1 MKNLMSRDEYLQKV
15 NEGFIKDTIK
25 KGWEKVK
32 SFFKICM
39 RKIKNFIA
47 IFDSEG
53 HLLPVVSPQAIMD
66 NFSGSSV
73 VNVLGTTA
81 LNDSVTEAG
90 GKINTS
96 APTFEEGTYDEGP
109 DGDAFFDWELNKEYR
124 NSIEYKNFMSIPSII
139 KEHYN
144 YSDEEFEKLNEAW
157 KDVAKE
163 RVSINDKT
171 NLLKL
176 PTIDVVEFEEYLNDL
191 IEDWSINS
199 GKSIISV
206 DDEDVEIGD
215 PMRNMLVF
223 GAPGIGKSTVPHLVV
238 DKFNNKISGSGGN
251 KSQMITLISINCAN
265 ISAGDFM
272 MPTMPKENDIITTIN
287 NFSETFPES
296 GEYFKKLTKD
306 EQGKVAVTIQNSGQF
321 KSSDAPKNWLPSY
334 RQTGNDE
341 IDKVLDDY
349 SNGGVYMDKDGK
361 TYKTGGGGII
371 LFDELLRCDP
381 DVFKQLMNFLL
392 DRELNGWRLGS
403 KWAIIACSNR
413 PCDDAEVAEVWN
425 SWNSTPAAKDR
436 WERMFQLN
444 AKPEDWKKW
453 ARTKGCD
460 ELILEFIFDD
470 NDESARDANGEYV
483 RWHTMVKD
491 APEEAQQV
499 LPISPRRWQ
508 TAFSALGKAKMKKSR
523 KEGKKISDIS
533 ELKISEI
540 EHALKGIFDT
550 DFIAVF
556 TDWLETNM
564 DKINL
569 DAVMKDPKSVYL
581 PKKYVN
587 DPAGSQVLIRKLSK
601 DIQTRYKD
609 NPGDCSE
616 DQLANIIAWLGM
628 NYKEDVYAVQ
638 NFMEELVDNVFKN
651 NTDFKLMNYTKVLQM
666 LDAAYPSKDLEKTL
680 QKRETRE
687 NNPWPKNSLEIE
699 KDLMRKYFP
708 WRIDGD
714 DIKYY
719 DDLKID

>member
-1 MKNLMSRDEYLQKV
+1 MRNLMSRDEYLQKA

-25 KGWEKVK
+25 KGWEKAK

-53 HLLPVVSPQAIMD
+53 HLLPVVSPQAVMD
-66 NFSGSSV
+66 NFADSSAV
-73 VNVLGTTA
+73 TVLGTNA

-90 GKINTS
+90 GKINKS
-96 APTFEEGTYDEGP
+96 VPTFDEGVYDDGP
-109 DGDAFFDWELNKEYR
+109 DGDEFFDWELDKEYK

-163 RVSINDKT
+163 RVSINDKST
-171 NLLKL
+171 ALRKI
-176 PTIDVVEFEEYLNDL
+176 PTIDVVEFEEYINVL

-199 GKSIISV
+199 GKNTTMV
-206 DDEDVEIGD
+206 DGEEVYIGE

-223 GAPGIGKSTVPHLVV
+223 GAPGIGKSTVPKMVV
-238 DKFNNKISGSGGN
+238 DKFNRNTAKGDKSKMIS
-251 KSQMITLISINCAN
+251 IISINCAN
-265 ISAGDFM
+265 IDVGGFM
-272 MPTMPKENDIITTIN
+272 MPTMPKENDIISTIN
-287 NFSETFPES
+287 DFSDTFPES
-296 GEYFKKLTKD
+296 GEYFKKLSKD

-321 KSSDAPKNWLPSY
+321 KSSDAPKYWLPSY
-334 RQTGNDE
+334 RKTGNDK
-341 IDKVLDDY
+341 IDKILDDY
-349 SNGGVYMDKDGK
+349 ANGGVYKDENGK
-361 TYKTGGGGII
+361 SYKTGGGGII
-371 LFDELLRCDP
+371 LFDEFLRCDP

-392 DRELNGWRLGS
+392 ERELNGWMLGS

-413 PCDDAEVAEVWN
+413 PCDDAEVEEVWN
-425 SWNSTPAAKDR
+425 SWKAMPASKDR

-453 ARTKGCD
+453 ARKKGCD

-483 RWHTMVKD
+483 RWHTMVRD
-491 APEEAQQV
+491 ASEDGEQV
-499 LPISPRRWQ
+499 LPVSPRRWQ
-508 TAFSALGKAKMKKSR
+508 TAFSALGKEKMRKSR

-533 ELKISEI
+533 ELSIKEI
-540 EHALKGIFDT
+540 EFALKGIFDT

-587 DPAGSQVLIRKLSK
+587 DPAGSQILIKKLSK
-601 DIQTRYKD
+601 DIQARYKD

-638 NFMEELVDNVFKN
+638 NFMEELIDNVFKN
-651 NTDFKLMNYTKVLQM
+651 KTDFQLKNYPKVLQM
-666 LDAAYPSKDLEKTL
+666 LDAAYPSKDLEEVL
-680 QKRETRE
+680 HDRETRTE
-687 NNPWPKNSLEIE
+687 NPWPKNSIEII
-699 KDLMRKYFP
+699 KDLMREYFP

-714 DIKYY
+714 KIKYY

>member
-1 MKNLMSRDEYLQKV
+1 MGRDEYLQKA

-25 KGWEKVK
+25 KGWDKVK

-73 VNVLGTTA
+73 VSVLGTTA

-601 DIQTRYKD
+601 DIQVRYKD
-609 NPGDCSE
+609 NPGDCSDE
-616 DQLANIIAWLGM
+616 QLANIMIWLGI

-638 NFMEELVDNVFKN
+638 NFIEELVDNVFKN
-651 NTDFKLMNYTKVLQM
+651 KTDFKIMNYIKMWQTIE
-666 LDAAYPSKDLEKTL
+666 AAYPPKTFDKDIEEYES
-680 QKRETRE
+680 RGDH
-687 NNPWPKNSLEIE
+687 PWPKGSAEIV
-699 KDLMRKYFP
+699 KDLMREYFP

-714 DIKYY
+714 EIKYY
-719 DDLKID
+719 DDLKVD

>member
-1 MKNLMSRDEYLQKV
+1 MKNLMSRDEYLQKA

-32 SFFKICM
+32 SFFKVCM

-53 HLLPVVSPQAIMD
+53 HLLPVVSPQAVMD
-66 NFSGSSV
+66 NFSSSSAV
-73 VNVLGTTA
+73 TVLGTNA

-96 APTFEEGTYDEGP
+96 APTFDEGTYDDGP
-109 DGDAFFDWELNKEYR
+109 DGDEFFDWELKKEYK
-124 NSIEYKNFMSIPSII
+124 NDIEYQNFMSIPSII

-163 RVSINDKT
+163 RVSYLDKSQLGKVKAINVEKFE
-171 NLLKL
+171 KL
-176 PTIDVVEFEEYLNDL
+176 IGGL

-199 GKSIISV
+199 GKSSVSV
-206 DDEDVEIGD
+206 DGEDVEIGD
-215 PMRNMLVF
+215 PMGNILVF
-223 GAPGIGKSTVPHLVV
+223 GAPGIGKSTVPQMVV
-238 DKFNNKISGSGGN
+238 DKFNKNVAKGDPSKMIS
-251 KSQMITLISINCAN
+251 LISINCAN
-265 ISAGDFM
+265 ITAGDFM
-272 MPTMPKENDIITTIN
+272 MPTMPKENDVISTIN
-287 NFSETFPES
+287 DFADTFPES
-296 GEYFKKLTKD
+296 GEYFKSLTSG
-306 EQGKVAVTIQNSGQF
+306 EQKQVAATIQSSGQF
-321 KSSDAPKNWLPSY
+321 KSSDAPKCWLPSWKK
-334 RQTGNDE
+334 TGNDK
-341 IDKVLDDY
+341 IDKMLDDY
-349 SNGGVYMDKDGK
+349 SNGGVYMDKDRH

-413 PCDDAEVAEVWN
+413 PCDDAEVADVWN
-425 SWNSTPAAKDR
+425 SWSSTPAAKDR
-436 WERMFQLN
+436 WEGFYQLIPD
-444 AKPEDWKKW
+444 PESWKTW
-453 ARTKGCD
+453 ARKKGCD

-470 NDESARDANGEYV
+470 NDESARDGNGEYV

-491 APEEAQQV
+491 ASEDSAQV
-499 LPISPRRWQ
+499 APISPRRWQ
-508 TAFSALGKAKMKKSR
+508 KAFSRLGKAKIKKSR
-523 KEGKKISDIS
+523 EEGKKISDIS
-533 ELKISEI
+533 ELSIDEI
-540 EHALKGIFDT
+540 QEALEGVFDT

-601 DIQTRYKD
+601 DIQARYKD
-609 NPGDCSE
+609 NPGDCTDE
-616 DQLANIIAWLGM
+616 QLANIAIWLGM
-628 NYKEDVYAVQ
+628 NYKEDVYAIQ
-638 NFMEELVDNVFKN
+638 NFIEELVDNVFKN
-651 NTDFKLMNYTKVLQM
+651 KSEFRILKYIKMWQVIT
-666 LDAAYPSKDLEKTL
+666 AAYPPKDIYDNIKTYES
-680 QKRETRE
+680 RSDH
-687 NNPWPKNSLEIE
+687 PWPKNSIEIV
-699 KDLMRKYFP
+699 KDLMREYFP

-714 DIKYY
+714 KIKYY

>member
-1 MKNLMSRDEYLQKV
+1 MSRDEYLQKA

-25 KGWEKVK
+25 KGWEKAK

-47 IFDSEG
+47 IFDSDG
-53 HLLPVVSPQAIMD
+53 HLLPVVSPQAVMD
-66 NFSGSSV
+66 NFAGSSAV
-73 VNVLGTTA
+73 KVLGTNA

-96 APTFEEGTYDEGP
+96 APTFDEGVYDEGP
-109 DGDAFFDWELNKEYR
+109 DGDKFFDWELNKEYK

-163 RVSINDKT
+163 RVSYLDKSQLGKVKAINVDKFE
-171 NLLKL
+171 KL
-176 PTIDVVEFEEYLNDL
+176 INGL

-199 GKSIISV
+199 GKSSVSV
-206 DDEDVEIGD
+206 DGEDVEIGD
-215 PMRNMLVF
+215 PMGNILVF
-223 GAPGIGKSTVPHLVV
+223 GAPGIGKSTVPQLVV
-238 DKFNNKISGSGGN
+238 DKFNRNEAKGDPSKMIS
-251 KSQMITLISINCAN
+251 LISINCAN
-265 ISAGDFM
+265 IAAGDFM
-272 MPTMPKENDIITTIN
+272 MPTMPKENDVISTIN
-287 NFSETFPES
+287 DFAETFPES
-296 GEYFKKLTKD
+296 GEYFKKLSKD

-321 KSSDAPKNWLPSY
+321 KSSDAPKCWLPSW
-334 RQTGNDE
+334 RKTGNDK
-341 IDKVLDDY
+341 IDKMLDDY
-349 SNGGVYMDKDGK
+349 SNGGVYMDKDRH

-413 PCDDAEVAEVWN
+413 PCDDAEVANVWN
-425 SWNSTPAAKDR
+425 SWSSTPAAKDR
-436 WERMFQLN
+436 WEGFYQLIPD
-444 AKPEDWKKW
+444 PESWKKW
-453 ARTKGCD
+453 ARSKGCD

-470 NDESARDANGEYV
+470 NDDSARDGNGEYV

-491 APEEAQQV
+491 ASEDSAQV
-499 LPISPRRWQ
+499 APISPRRWQ
-508 TAFSALGKAKMKKSR
+508 KAFSRLGKAKIKKSR
-523 KEGKKISDIS
+523 EEGKKISDIS
-533 ELKISEI
+533 ELSLDEI
-540 EHALKGIFDT
+540 QEALEGVFDT

-556 TDWLETNM
+556 IDWLETNIN
-564 DKINL
+564 KINL

-601 DIQTRYKD
+601 DIQARYKD
-609 NPGDCSE
+609 NPGDCSDE
-616 DQLANIIAWLGM
+616 QLANIAIWLGM
-628 NYKEDVYAVQ
+628 NYKEDVYAIQ
-638 NFMEELVDNVFKN
+638 NFIEELVDNVFKN
-651 NTDFKLMNYTKVLQM
+651 KSEFRILKYIKMWQVIT
-666 LDAAYPSKDLEKTL
+666 AAYPPKDIDDDIRHYES
-680 QKRETRE
+680 RSDH
-687 NNPWPKNSLEIE
+687 PWPKNSIEIV
-699 KDLMRKYFP
+699 KDLMREYFP